1 MKQIIN
7 NVLYDTEK
15 AEKIVD
21 YWSGYCKRELYKG
34 GRGYFSVVWDYFG
47 TKYNIEPK
55 DEDFVKALL
64 GKINIDKYI
73 ELFGEPEQA

>member
-15 AEKIVD
+15 AEKIVN
-21 YWSGYCKRELYKG
+21 YWFASCKRELYRGKT
-34 GRGYFSVVWDYFG
+34 GYFAVVWDYFE
-47 TKYNIEPK
+47 TNYSFELK